1 MISADQSMKQVCRDI
16 FKRLCYRKNWLQPN
30 IINGIVPYS
39 PSERQAMKYVNMVN
53 MWYKPKSIFS
63 NPNADYFTLR
73 LYMQKADDG
82 EIKDEILNKLDE
94 LLLELW
100 EWENM
105 DMMQWQQMANSA
117 ANIMMSQN
125 AQQAQWT
132 DLITRQ
138 NLQSNSINE

>member
-1 MISADQSMKQVCRDI
+1 
-16 FKRLCYRKNWLQPN
+16 
-30 IINGIVPYS
+30 
-39 PSERQAMKYVNMVN
+39 MVN

-117 ANIMMSQN
+117 ANIMMAQN
-125 AQQAQWT
+125 AQQAQWN

>member
-1 MISADQSMKQVCRDI
+1 
-16 FKRLCYRKNWLQPN
+16 
-30 IINGIVPYS
+30 
-39 PSERQAMKYVNMVN
+39 
-53 MWYKPKSIFS
+53 
-63 NPNADYFTLR
+63 
-73 LYMQKADDG
+73 MQKADDG

-105 DMMQWQQMANSA
+105 DMMQWWQEVANSA

-125 AQQAQWT
+125 AQQSQWN

-138 NLQSNSINE
+138 NLQSNNINE